1 MLPTTF
7 DDRLNQMM
15 GVKMEEI
22 AQETQEAFSADSA
35 EAASRGL
42 IHSSYALGLYQR
54 RRVQQIDK
62 RVKAVLDCQK
72 RLISAVRLPF
82 SETLATELKAQ
93 SEAWVTPEW
102 CEQSVQS
109 DPDLGLMKDYKTGF
123 REETLQAR
131 NSALRKASIEIDLL
145 VDELRSQENSQP
157 PTLSKELDQ
166 KFKILLSPGQAEK
179 DFAEWSQQLNP
190 VNRQITVLFADLDN
204 FKALNT
210 KYTEPRIDQNLLP
223 DAMHLVEGLTR
234 IRGGAYKYGGDEYV
248 LILPNHDGM
257 EGAGFAEKLRK
268 AIEQYEFTVDTDTV
282 HITVSLGIAV
292 WPVHGAIYQD
302 LLTKASE
309 AKTQAKVQKNCFRM
323 AEIISG
329 QGAPLPRSG
338 LSLSAQHLA
347 AYLNGKSQHGLAHDP
362 MIDSASLT
370 NELSFTEDVLALAA
384 DELAEHGWVK
394 LIKTMGMGK
403 AGFSSLS
410 PTALLFIETDQFIR
424 GNDPKLDARELAAQ
438 LIKQP
443 EGSANLSEL
452 DKQLSWGPR
461 RINPSVSF
469 LQLKEY
475 VQASRTLGAHPYAV
489 SWIRATEKTKRFALH
504 V

>member
-1 MLPTTF
+1 MLPTNF
-7 DDRLNQMM
+7 NDRLNQMM

-22 AQETQEAFSADSA
+22 AQETQEAFSRDSA

-62 RVKAVLDCQK
+62 RVKAVLECQK
-72 RLISAVRLPF
+72 RLISAVHLPF
-82 SETLATELKAQ
+82 SETLASELKAQ
-93 SEAWVTPEW
+93 SEEWVTPEW

-109 DPDLGLMKDYKTGF
+109 DPDLGLMKEYKTGF

-131 NSALRKASIEIDLL
+131 NSALKKASVEIDLL
-145 VDELRSQENSQP
+145 VDELRTQGNTQT
-157 PTLSKELDQ
+157 PTPSKELDQ

-179 DFAEWSQQLNP
+179 DFADWSQQLSP
-190 VNRQITVLFADLDN
+190 VNGQIAVLFADLDN

-210 KYTEPRIDQNLLP
+210 KYSEPRIDQSLLP
-223 DAMHLVEGLTR
+223 DAMHLVESLTR
-234 IRGGAYKYGGDEYV
+234 MRGGAYKHGGDEYV
-248 LILPNHDGM
+248 LILPNHDEM
-257 EGAGFAEKLRK
+257 EGAGFAEKVRK
-268 AIEQYEFTVDTDTV
+268 AFEQFEFRVDTDLV

-292 WPVHGAIYQD
+292 WPVHGTTYQD
-302 LLTKASE
+302 LLVKASE

-323 AEIISG
+323 TELVSG
-329 QGAPLPRSG
+329 PGAPLPRSN
-338 LSLSAQHLA
+338 LSLPAQYLA
-347 AYLNGKSQHGLAHDP
+347 VFLNRKSQHGLDHDP
-362 MIDSASLT
+362 MVDPTLLC

-384 DELAEHGWVK
+384 DELAEHGWIK
-394 LIKTMGMGK
+394 LVRTMGMGK
-403 AGFSSLS
+403 AGFSTLS

-424 GNDPKLDARELAAQ
+424 GNDPKSDAIELAAQ

-461 RINPSVSF
+461 RLNPSLSY
-469 LQLKEY
+469 LQLNEFVK
-475 VQASRTLGAHPYAV
+475 ASKTLGAHPYAV
-489 SWIRATEKTKRFALH
+489 SWVRATEKTKRFALH